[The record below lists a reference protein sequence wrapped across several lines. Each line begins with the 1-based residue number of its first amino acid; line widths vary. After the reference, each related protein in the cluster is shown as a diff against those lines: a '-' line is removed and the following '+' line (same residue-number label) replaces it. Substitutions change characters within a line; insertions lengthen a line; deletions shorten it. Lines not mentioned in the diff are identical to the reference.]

1 MTSGFDARWI
11 AGGVV
16 LVALAAVPV
25 MAAAIGD
32 DYLVT
37 LFSRILVFALA
48 AVGLN
53 LLLGYGGFVSFGH
66 SLFIAIGA
74 YAVGILS
81 SHGIDNG
88 WLQLGCGLVLGGLVA
103 VLTGLLC
110 LRTTGMAFIM
120 ITLAFAQMFYYVAVG
135 LKAYG
140 GDEGISI
147 ARRSSFWPFDIS
159 GNVTLYYVI
168 FAALLLALLTI
179 DRLVKAKFGYALRG
193 SHINPRRMKSLGYRV
208 IGYQLGAYVIS
219 ALICVAAGVFLANLT
234 RFVSPSYLHWSISGE
249 LIVMVV
255 LGGMGTVIGPVFGA
269 AALVLLEELLTSLHF
284 NLPGNA
290 DEFIRSHWKLALGI
304 FIVASTLMLKRGLYG
319 SLIRSRNER

>member
-1 MTSGFDARWI
+1 MDFKFAPRSI
-11 AGGVV
+11 AGVAA

-25 MAAAIGD
+25 VATAIGD
-32 DYLVT
+32 EFLVT
-37 LFSRILVFALA
+37 LFSRVLIFALA

-66 SLFIAIGA
+66 SLFVAIGA
-74 YAVGILS
+74 YSVGILS

-88 WLQLGCGLVLGGLVA
+88 WLQLLCGLLFGGFVA
-103 VLTGLLC
+103 VLTGLVC

-120 ITLAFAQMFYYVAVG
+120 ITLAFAQMFYYLAVG

-147 ARRSSFWPFDIS
+147 ARRSNFWPVDI
-159 GNVTLYYVI
+159 GNNVTLYYCL
-168 FAALLLALLTI
+168 FAVLLLTLLGI

-193 SHINPRRMKSLGYRV
+193 CHINPRRMRSLGYKV

-219 ALICVAAGVFLANLT
+219 ALICVIAGIFLANLT
-234 RFVSPSYLHWSISGE
+234 RFVSPSYLHWSVSGE

-269 AALVLLEELLTSLHF
+269 AALVLLEELLTSVHLG
-284 NLPGNA
+284 LPWNA
-290 DEFIRSHWKLALGI
+290 DELIRSHWKFALGA
-304 FIVASTLMLKRGLYG
+304 FIVATTLLLKRGLYG
-319 SLIRSRNER
+319 SLARPKAGR

>member
-1 MTSGFDARWI
+1 MSGPGSRQI
-11 AGGVV
+11 AGGLA
-16 LVALAAVPV
+16 LVALAAVPAI
-25 MAAAIGD
+25 AALTGD

-37 LFSRILVFALA
+37 LFSRILIFSLA

-88 WLQLGCGLVLGGLVA
+88 WLQLACGLAFGGVIA
-103 VLTGLLC
+103 VLTGLVC

-140 GDEGISI
+140 GDEGVSI
-147 ARRSSFWPFDIS
+147 ARRSSFWPLDIG

-168 FAALLLALLTI
+168 FGVLLLALLAI
-179 DRLVKAKFGYALRG
+179 DRLVKTKFGYALRG
-193 SHINPRRMKSLGYRV
+193 SHINPQRMRSLGYRV
-208 IGYQLGAYVIS
+208 LGYQLGAYVIS
-219 ALICVAAGVFLANLT
+219 ALICVVAGVFLANLT
-234 RFVSPSYLHWSISGE
+234 RFVSPSYLHWSVSGE

-269 AALVLLEELLTSLHF
+269 AALVLVEELLTGLHVD
-284 NLPGNA
+284 LPWDA
-290 DEFIRSHWKLALGI
+290 DEFIRSHWKLALGV
-304 FIVASTLMLKRGLYG
+304 FIVASTLLLKRGLYG
-319 SLIRSRNER
+319 SLFRSRGER